1 MPKRTLPSKLV
12 RGMRP
17 EAVGVTLKQAHTLGL
32 DQSYDDVATVDRNFA
47 PMIAGPNEIVS

>member
-1 MPKRTLPSKLV
+1 
-12 RGMRP
+12 MRP